1 MTEMDIMKDLLN
13 IDEDDILTG
22 SPRSKF
28 FDMLFNANRNLVTDV
43 MEEWIERFAAMEH
56 LLRCEFGDE
65 FENKIQEVIY
75 ENPDAIEEG
84 KNDFFIGKVG
94 EILSQHE

>member
-1 MTEMDIMKDLLN
+1 MEELLK
-13 IDEDDILTG
+13 IDENDILTG

-28 FDMLFNANRNLVTDV
+28 FDMVFNANKNLVIDA
-43 MEEWIERFAAMEH
+43 MENWIERFAAMEY
-56 LLRCEFGDE
+56 LLRNEFGNALE
-65 FENKIQEVIY
+65 SKMQETMY
-75 ENPDAIEEG
+75 ENADVIEEG

>member
-1 MTEMDIMKDLLN
+1 MKDLLN
-13 IDEDDILTG
+13 IDENDILTG

-28 FDMLFNANRNLVTDV
+28 YDMLFNANRNLVTDV
-43 MEEWIERFAAMEH
+43 MEGWIERFAAMEH
-56 LLRCEFGDE
+56 LLRCELGDE
-65 FENKIQEVIY
+65 FETRIQEIIY
-75 ENPDAIEEG
+75 ENTDAVEEG

>member
-1 MTEMDIMKDLLN
+1 MMRELLK

-28 FDMLFNANRNLVTDV
+28 FDMLFNANKNLAIDV
-43 MEEWIERFAAMEH
+43 MDEWIERFVAMEY
-56 LLRCEFGDE
+56 LLMSEFGSE
-65 FENKIQEVIY
+65 FESKIQETIH
-75 ENPDAIEEG
+75 EQSDAIEEG
-84 KNDFFIGKVG
+84 KNDFFIGKTG

>member
-1 MTEMDIMKDLLN
+1 MKDLLN
-13 IDEDDILTG
+13 IDENDILTG

-28 FDMLFNANRNLVTDV
+28 FDMLFNANKNLVTDV
-43 MEEWIERFAAMEH
+43 MEEWVERFAAMEY

-65 FENKIQEVIY
+65 FESKIQETIY
-75 ENPDAIEEG
+75 ENPDAVEES